1 MATGFEKNESLLR
14 NSEDWR
20 SKMFLPLKPRYQSGF
35 LKARQP
41 PTERPWTFRD
51 DFERQ
56 QIAQLIE
63 TDGPRVSHM
72 QQDRQVARI

>member
-1 MATGFEKNESLLR
+1 MATGFEKDQPLLR
-14 NSEDWR
+14 DSEDWR
-20 SKMFLPLKPRYQSGF
+20 SKMRLSLKPRNQPCL

-41 PTERPWTFRD
+41 PTKRPWTFRD

-56 QIAQLIE
+56 QIAQLIK

-72 QQDRQVARI
+72 QQDGHVARI

>member
-1 MATGFEKNESLLR
+1 MATGFEKDESLLR
-14 NSEDWR
+14 DSEDWR
-20 SKMFLPLKPRYQSGF
+20 SKMRLPLKPRNQPG
-35 LKARQP
+35 LLEARQP

-63 TDGPRVSHM
+63 TNGPRVPHM
-72 QQDRQVARI
+72 QQDRHVARI